1 MVIRYAAVA
10 LGFILVVAA
19 VPASAQQPLPNGFFG
34 QFRGTLSD
42 GDGRADGEFAVTI
55 RRTSE
60 GFAVSWPPRIS
71 ASFEPAGR
79 PGVFRTRDRS
89 KILRGDPVY
98 WARIEGGALMVYS
111 AQISEHGGYIVDSF
125 QYTVSPDGLDLVT
138 RQVLTGAEPRHS
150 NGRLTRYGG

>member
-1 MVIRYAAVA
+1 MANSYAAVVVS
-10 LGFILVVAA
+10 FFLVVAA
-19 VPASAQQPLPNGFFG
+19 SPASAQQPLSDAFFG

-42 GDGRADGEFAVTI
+42 RAGRADGEFAVTI
-55 RRTSE
+55 RRTSG
-60 GFAVSWPPRIS
+60 GFTVSWPPRVS

-79 PGVFRTRDRS
+79 PGVFRTREKS
-89 KILRGDPVY
+89 KILSGDPVY
-98 WARIEGGALMVYS
+98 WARIEGGALTVYS

-125 QYTVSPDGLDLVT
+125 QYTVSPNGLDLVA